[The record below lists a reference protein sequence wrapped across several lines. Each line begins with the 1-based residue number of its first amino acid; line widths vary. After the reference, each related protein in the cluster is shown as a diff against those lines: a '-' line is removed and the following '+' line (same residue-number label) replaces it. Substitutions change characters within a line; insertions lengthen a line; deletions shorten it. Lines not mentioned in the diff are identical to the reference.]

1 MLRFITHFWHR
12 NVKKKKSVPGGLQ
25 MPSRMVLSPSEVR
38 LSKKLLKIPLS
49 VSVLALHVYIASE
62 NLSAE
67 LSVKNHK
74 ILDNK

>member
-1 MLRFITHFWHR
+1 
-12 NVKKKKSVPGGLQ
+12 

-38 LSKKLLKIPLS
+38 VSKKLLKIPLS
-49 VSVLALHVYIASE
+49 VLVLALHVYIVSE

-67 LSVKNHK
+67 PSVKNHK